1 MQAAVTAI
9 GRSDRGISRRAEVRG
24 RFRAIGVR
32 PMGASEGAMTYR
44 RYIGDAALLATIG
57 FLAALLTGAL

>member
-1 MQAAVTAI
+1 
-9 GRSDRGISRRAEVRG
+9 
-24 RFRAIGVR
+24 
-32 PMGASEGAMTYR
+32 MTYR

>member
-1 MQAAVTAI
+1 
-9 GRSDRGISRRAEVRG
+9 
-24 RFRAIGVR
+24 
-32 PMGASEGAMTYR
+32 MGASEGAMTYR